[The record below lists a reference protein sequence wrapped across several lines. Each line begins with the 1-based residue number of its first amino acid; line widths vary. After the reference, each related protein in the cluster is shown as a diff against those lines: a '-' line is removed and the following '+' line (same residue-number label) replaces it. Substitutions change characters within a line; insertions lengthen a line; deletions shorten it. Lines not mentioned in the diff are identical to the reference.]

1 VTITHA
7 QLDHLNLPRLDHAV
21 TAWKEVVRKMKEVD
35 DSHGPKAQKPF
46 EAAGCTD
53 PLTGLRCAVG
63 AVAYCHHATG
73 RCRACN
79 AQEMP

>member
-1 VTITHA
+1 MTITYA
-7 QLDHLNLPRLDHAV
+7 QLDHLNLSRVDHAL

-53 PLTGLRCAVG
+53 PPTGLRCAVG
-63 AVAYCHHATG
+63 AVVCCHTCYG
-73 RCRACN
+73 
-79 AQEMP
+79 PLPGL